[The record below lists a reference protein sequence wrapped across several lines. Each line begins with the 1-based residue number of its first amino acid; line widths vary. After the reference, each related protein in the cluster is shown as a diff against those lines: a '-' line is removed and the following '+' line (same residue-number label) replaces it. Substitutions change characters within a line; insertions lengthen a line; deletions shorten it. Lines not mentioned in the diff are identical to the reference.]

1 MMTTQRWALDD
12 QRAGSDGK
20 CGKQEVSSKR
30 MTAEA
35 LGEIKPLNIFV
46 EMTLFMTIL
55 ISSVCKMKAV

>member
-20 CGKQEVSSKR
+20 CVKQEVTSKR

-46 EMTLFMTIL
+46 EMTLFMTVL